1 MECPV
6 CYEECSCL
14 KLVCGHSICRGCVKE
29 WTLKGCNDGCP
40 MCRKPLYYRGFQ
52 KHRAQWQEERLE
64 TQYSE
69 KLDSIFGELI
79 DGFYEDFDDLDEGEQ
94 MPHWILNEDMKEI
107 EQTFNIL
114 KCQGYPP
121 EEIEYLILEEG
132 LYLSERGP
140 KWEWD
145 DEPVKDSWVEWRP
158 SHYCF
163 V

>member
-40 MCRKPLYYRGFQ
+40 MCRKSLYYRGFWKQ
-52 KHRAQWQEERLE
+52 RKQWQDERLE
-64 TQYSE
+64 TRYSE

-79 DGFYEDFDDLDEGEQ
+79 EDFYEDFIDLEE
-94 MPHWILNEDMKEI
+94 MPHWVLNGDMKEI

-114 KCQGYPP
+114 KDQGYDP
-121 EEIEYLILEEG
+121 EEIEYLIMEEG
-132 LYLSERGP
+132 LYLSERG
-140 KWEWD
+140 KCGWD

-158 SHYCF
+158 LHC
-163 V
+163 VVVM